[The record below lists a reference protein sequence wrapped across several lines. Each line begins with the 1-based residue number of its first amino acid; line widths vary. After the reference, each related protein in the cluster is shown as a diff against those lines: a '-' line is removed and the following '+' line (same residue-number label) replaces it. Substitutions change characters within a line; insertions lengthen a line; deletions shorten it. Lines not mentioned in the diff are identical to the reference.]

1 MTERLTK
8 GALTAANSN
17 TDEVSAFARE
27 VTQGLPTDIVEAR
40 NYRRLLED
48 ALNAAMEAR
57 SELAD
62 AHRRIAVL
70 EHQARTDEVTGL
82 LNRRGFELEMESAM
96 ARVRRY
102 GESGMLV
109 IVDLDGFKPIN
120 DTHGHAAGDLVL
132 ATVGSVLTRHTRN
145 TDRVAR
151 VGGDEFAIILMEADE
166 EGAQKRVGILD
177 RLLNGTKVNWQGTE
191 IPIRASFGA
200 VPYGP
205 KDDADAVYAQA
216 DEAMYAR
223 KQHSGSSR
231 G

>member
-1 MTERLTK
+1 MTEALAK
-8 GALTAANSN
+8 SALTAANGN
-17 TDEVSAFARE
+17 TEEASAIARE
-27 VTQGLPTDIVEAR
+27 MTQSLPTDLAEAR

-57 SELAD
+57 EELAD

-102 GESGMLV
+102 GEHGVLI

-132 ATVGSVLTRHTRN
+132 ATVGSVLIRHTRN

-166 EGAQKRVGILD
+166 EGAAKRVRALD
-177 RLLNGTKVNWQGTE
+177 RLLNYTSVNWQGTQ

-205 KDDADAVYAQA
+205 KDNADDVYAQA

-223 KQHSGSSR
+223 KRQSGAAR
-231 G
+231 